1 MYNKFLELLE
11 RYLSPIAAK
20 VSANHVLMAIKDAFI
35 LSMPFTVVGSLS
47 GLVKSQGDY
56 WFAQWGISL
65 DGFLGKLLS
74 IFGNINTVAMGLVGI
89 IIVVAS

>member
-35 LSMPFTVVGSLS
+35 KYAFYSS
-47 GLVKSQGDY
+47 
-56 WFAQWGISL
+56 WFIRWTS
-65 DGFLGKLLS
+65 
-74 IFGNINTVAMGLVGI
+74 
-89 IIVVAS
+89 